1 MSDSATP
8 QTAAC
13 SASLSLTVSWSL
25 LKPMSIE
32 SVMLANHLIL
42 FCPLLPL
49 PSAFPSQ
56 HWCLVF
62 RARKSSSCG
71 LTEREHARRT
81 EEGVT
86 GKLCHRHKHLE
97 LIVSFLFF
105 NVVIYLFV
113 FGCSGP
119 SLLLRRPSLVVASRG
134 CSSHLVGLLTAIAS
148 LVMEHRLEGTQV
160 QWLWYTDSVAL
171 QHVRSSQTRD

>member
-13 SASLSLTVSWSL
+13 SASLSLTVSRSL

-32 SVMLANHLIL
+32 SVMLANHLV
-42 FCPLLPL
+42 FCCPLLPL

-62 RARKSSSCG
+62 RARKSSSCC
-71 LTEREHARRT
+71 LTGREHARRT

-86 GKLCHRHKHLE
+86 GKLCHRRKHLE
-97 LIVSFLFF
+97 LSVSFLFF

-119 SLLLRRPSLVVASRG
+119 SLLLRRQSRG